1 MATHAL
7 TKYKLVFFSPTS
19 STQGVLRQLF
29 ERFPDS
35 VGKEGLYRG
44 CAFVSRGIG
53 QFVPQ
58 EGASPAIGAVG
69 QAETV
74 EEDRVEISVRVP
86 ETAAMSEI
94 LAALKSAHPYEE
106 VVYDVYKTEA
116 F

>member
-1 MATHAL
+1 MATRSL
-7 TKYKLVFFSPTS
+7 VKYKLVFFSPS
-19 STQGVLRQLF
+19 AYTQGVLHQLF
-29 ERFPDS
+29 ARFPDT

-44 CAFVSRGIG
+44 CAFVSRGTG

-86 ETAAMSEI
+86 EPAAMAEV
-94 LAALKSAHPYEE
+94 LDTLKSAHPYEE
-106 VVYDVYKTEA
+106 VVYDIYKTEA